1 VLYLILLFSVTLHSK
16 QDIAILPGRAYN
28 PFMESTL
35 LTAEDVAR
43 QLRIKKYTVYELIK
57 RGELPSSRV
66 GKQVRVSQE
75 DIDRYLRA
83 GKTGSFFAGGES
95 GGPRNNGAQHD
106 GARLNGEEENAGAGI
121 SGPLPAV
128 FQIPPESSESPVILC
143 GQDACL
149 DLLVSRLSAL
159 GLGPA
164 LRSYTG
170 CYNGLI
176 ALYNGRVTVAASHLW
191 DSETDSY
198 NYPFIRRLLPGLPV
212 GVFRLAGRMQ
222 GFYVQKGNPLNIR
235 DWRDLARPGISMIN
249 RERGCGTRILLDQ
262 KLRLLGIDARN
273 IQGYTRESTSHLAC
287 AGIVSRGGA
296 DIGCGCERG
305 AAGIAGADFIPLQ
318 LEWYDLVFRLP
329 DRDSPVIKTIISY
342 ISKDEFKQDLALM
355 GGYDLSQT
363 GSYAEF

>member
-1 VLYLILLFSVTLHSK
+1 
-16 QDIAILPGRAYN
+16 
-28 PFMESTL
+28 MEPTL

-66 GKQVRVSQE
+66 GKQVRVSQQ

-83 GKTGSFFAGGES
+83 GRTGPFFAGEQS
-95 GGPRNNGAQHD
+95 APPLRPE
-106 GARLNGEEENAGAGI
+106 REEPAGNAGNGTAAGI
-121 SGPLPAV
+121 PGPVPAV
-128 FQIPPESSESPVILC
+128 FQIAQDSTEAPVILC

-149 DLLVSRLSAL
+149 DLFVSRFSAL

-176 ALYNGRVTVAASHLW
+176 ALYNGKVTMAASHLW
-191 DSETDSY
+191 DGETDSY

-222 GFYVQKGNPLNIR
+222 GFYVQKGNPLGIR
-235 DWRDLARPGISMIN
+235 DWQDLARPEITMIN

-262 KLRLLGIDARN
+262 KLRLLGIDAKN
-273 IQGYTRESTSHLAC
+273 IRGYTRESTSHLAC

-305 AAGIAGADFIPLQ
+305 AGSITGADFIPLQ

-329 DRDSPVIKTIISY
+329 DRDTPIVKALISY
-342 ISKDEFKQDLALM
+342 ISKNEFKQDLSLM

-363 GSYAEF
+363 GNYVEF

>member
-1 VLYLILLFSVTLHSK
+1 
-16 QDIAILPGRAYN
+16 
-28 PFMESTL
+28 MESPL

-66 GKQVRVSQE
+66 GKQVRVSQDE
-75 DIDRYLRA
+75 LDRYLRA
-83 GKTGSFFAGGES
+83 GKTGPLFSRETPGES
-95 GGPRNNGAQHD
+95 RPGSGEGGSAEGGSVSIP
-106 GARLNGEEENAGAGI
+106 
-121 SGPLPAV
+121 GPGPAA
-128 FQIPPESSESPVILC
+128 FRSPGDSAEAPVILC

-149 DLLVSRLSAL
+149 DLLVSRLSGL

-176 ALYNGRVTVAASHLW
+176 ALYNGKVTMAASHLW
-191 DSETDSY
+191 DSETGSY
-198 NYPFIRRLLPGLPV
+198 NYPFIRRLLPGLPA

-222 GFYVQKGNPLNIR
+222 GFYVQKGNPLGIR
-235 DWRDLARPGISMIN
+235 DWQDLARPEITIIN

-262 KLRLLGIDARN
+262 KLMMLGIDTKKIR
-273 IQGYTRESTSHLAC
+273 GYTRESTSHLAC
-287 AGIVSRGGA
+287 AGIVARGGA
-296 DIGCGCERG
+296 DLGCGCERG
-305 AAGIAGADFIPLQ
+305 AGSIAGADFIPLQ

-329 DRDSPVIKTIISY
+329 DRGAPVVKALISY
-342 ISKDEFKQDLALM
+342 ITTDEFKQDLALM

-363 GSYAEF
+363 GVYVEF